1 VCCAQTTECPLLP
14 VLVRL
19 LINSP
24 PDRMAEVAL
33 GILANLATHAGMWRS
48 LLAQEGLVAVVLDRF
63 LTSIH
68 APTLTEVRRR
78 AVGKLSPAW
87 ALPVPVSE
95 GYIGLYRANSPNF
108 LRLVPA

>member
-87 ALPVPVSE
+87 GSASA
-95 GYIGLYRANSPNF
+95 GFGRLYRP
-108 LRLVPA
+108 V